1 MITPMVL
8 AHRGWSSRA
17 PENSLEAMKLA
28 SVSGADGV
36 ELDIHETLDGG
47 FVVHHDPD
55 VPHGLIT
62 ALPLSFII
70 GHAGKHGA
78 PVSSLT
84 EVLGTLAERLPGATV
99 FIEVKAMRS
108 WSRLRSLLRPYRN
121 DLDLEIQSFDTWILK
136 DVAKSADGFP
146 LGWITKDPGDDPVA
160 QMQELGAR
168 TLSLHHDKITPHIVE
183 TIHNQGGRLSA
194 WTVNDPT
201 QARELAQLGVD
212 VIIGDDPGMLH
223 SSMIDMITA

>member
-1 MITPMVL
+1 MITPLVL

-28 SVSGADGV
+28 AISGADGV
-36 ELDIHETLDGG
+36 EIDVHETLDGG

-70 GHAGKHGA
+70 GHAGKNGA
-78 PVSSLT
+78 PVSPLT

-108 WSRLRSLLRPYRN
+108 WSRLKSLLRPYRN

-136 DVAKSADGFP
+136 DIAKSSDGFAR
-146 LGWITKDPGDDPVA
+146 GWITRDPGDDLVA
-160 QMQELGAR
+160 RMQEFGTR
-168 TLSLHHDKITPHIVE
+168 TLSLHHKNITPQIVE

-194 WTVNDPT
+194 WTVNDAAS
-201 QARELAQLGVD
+201 ARELAQLGVD

-223 SSMIDMITA
+223 ASMIDMITA

>member
-146 LGWITKDPGDDPVA
+146 LGWIPA
-160 QMQELGAR
+160 AR
-168 TLSLHHDKITPHIVE
+168 QNHTPHRGN
-183 TIHNQGGRLSA
+183 HPQPRRPPLRLDRQRSDPSPRTSA
-194 WTVNDPT
+194 T
-201 QARELAQLGVD
+201 RSRR
-212 VIIGDDPGMLH
+212 H
-223 SSMIDMITA
+223 HR